1 MRVKTLIV
9 VLLAVGLVVT
19 ACSDSGSRRAK
30 PAPAKAEKAAKKRGQ
45 IQKVA
50 LPPVDPN
57 YRYDPKGKPD
67 PFRSFVKTFLTRRK
81 DESATTPLER
91 FDLSQLRV
99 TAIIWGNPAPKALIE
114 DPSGKGYIVGSGTAI
129 GKNKGRI
136 IRIDDNLVLVKET
149 YVDFSGKSS
158 SKDIEMRMNR
168 SQGG

>member
-1 MRVKTLIV
+1 MRFKILIV
-9 VLLAVGLVVT
+9 AFLAVGLVV
-19 ACSDSGSRRAK
+19 AGCSDSGSRRAK
-30 PAPAKAEKAAKKRGQ
+30 PVPAKAQKADKKQGQ

-50 LPPVDPN
+50 VPAVDPN

-67 PFRSFVKTFLTRRK
+67 PFRSFVKTFLTRTK
-81 DESATTPLER
+81 VESATTPLER

-99 TAIIWGNPAPKALIE
+99 TAIVWGNDLPKALIE
-114 DPSGKGYIVGSGTAI
+114 DPSGKGYIVASGTAI

-136 IRIDDNLVLVKET
+136 TRIDDNLVLVKET

-158 SKDIEMRMNR
+158 SKDIEMRLNL